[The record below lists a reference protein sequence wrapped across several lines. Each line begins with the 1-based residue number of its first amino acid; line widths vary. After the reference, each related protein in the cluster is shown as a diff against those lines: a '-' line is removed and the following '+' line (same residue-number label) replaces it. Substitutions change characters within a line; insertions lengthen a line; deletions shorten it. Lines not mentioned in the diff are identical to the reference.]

1 MEWVA
6 YRTKVIGL
14 IPEGDQKGHKY
25 TCFARSALC
34 TWNLYDLYALD
45 LVFNGVYTNYY
56 AAVDVLQNDLF
67 SAAIA
72 KERWRDGLQIFQ
84 IL

>member
-1 MEWVA
+1 M
-6 YRTKVIGL
+6 
-14 IPEGDQKGHKY
+14 
-25 TCFARSALC
+25 
-34 TWNLYDLYALD
+34 YALD
-45 LVFNGVYTNYY
+45 LVFNGVYMTYY

-72 KERWRDGLQIFQ
+72 KERWGDGLQIFQ

>member
-1 MEWVA
+1 MSHCN
-6 YRTKVIGL
+6 KVIGSS
-14 IPEGDQKGHKY
+14 PEGEQKAHKC

-34 TWNLYDLYALD
+34 TGNLYDLFALD
-45 LVFNGVYTNYY
+45 LVFNGVYTTYY

-67 SAAIA
+67 LAAIA
-72 KERWRDGLQIFQ
+72 KEWWGDGLHIVQ

>member
-1 MEWVA
+1 M
-6 YRTKVIGL
+6 
-14 IPEGDQKGHKY
+14 
-25 TCFARSALC
+25 C
-34 TWNLYDLYALD
+34 TGNLYDLYALD
-45 LVFNGVYTNYY
+45 LVFNGVYMTYY

-72 KERWRDGLQIFQ
+72 NERWGDGLQISQ